1 MTGRSRARDRSRPS
15 GGALWL
21 PTKLPNLA
29 AWYRGDMGITLNG
42 GTVSAWAD
50 QSGNGRHLT
59 QGTAAQQPTYVAAS
73 ASYNQRPALT
83 FDGGDWLDAASAI
96 GGTTGTVYLVGQDGN
111 VDAYFVSNV
120 GTPEAGNL
128 ISYVGNEGIFSGTAL
143 TIGSGS
149 TSPSIFCGVFNG
161 ANSFVARSNVTGATG
176 NAGTNAMSSPFRYG
190 AYRTG
195 IYALT
200 GAIAEVI
207 WYSAVH
213 DAATRAV
220 VLRYLSNRY
229 AITVT
234 GL

>member
-1 MTGRSRARDRSRPS
+1 MLGRSRARDRSRPA
-15 GGALWL
+15 GAPQWL
-21 PTKLPNLA
+21 PTSLSSLA
-29 AWYRGDMGITLNG
+29 AWYRGDMGVTLNG

-73 ASYNQRPALT
+73 ASYNNLPALT
-83 FDGGDWLDAASAI
+83 FSGDWLDAASAI
-96 GGTTGTVYLVGQDGN
+96 GGTTGSLYLVGQDGN

-149 TSPSIFCGVFNG
+149 TNPSIFCGVFNG
-161 ANSFVARSNVTGATG
+161 ANSFVSRSNVSGATG
-176 NAGTNAMSSPFRYG
+176 NAGTNAMTSPFRYG

-200 GAIAEVI
+200 GAIAEII